1 MNFTKYFSLWQNQYV
16 RNILLDIRFSVT
28 YVVSLFR
35 LLEQGSPKSVKE
47 EDKTLVDAFQ
57 LRSSLWRF
65 CYKIWLR
72 EGTRLITVS
81 TFRNATS
88 NLWSWKISITFT
100 ASNAHMPEAQLF
112 SVSYILIQH
121 VTIEPMRLT
130 FYPAFL
136 LNVEPTARRDWCQ
149 FSFTFVY
156 CTFSAPNLDEIHRI
170 DIDTNS
176 LNRNSI
182 RGNFLLLYLFYTFGN
197 RQLSRLFLNNFLD
210 YSRMGKQK
218 IKLSIHVSI
227 SIFLCH
233 CFSLQNRCCNLNSL
247 GSVLNLGF

>member
-1 MNFTKYFSLWQNQYV
+1 M
-16 RNILLDIRFSVT
+16 
-28 YVVSLFR
+28 
-35 LLEQGSPKSVKE
+35 
-47 EDKTLVDAFQ
+47 DAFQ

-170 DIDTNS
+170 DIDTNY
-176 LNRNSI
+176 LNTSSI
-182 RGNFLLLYLFYTFGN
+182 RGNCLLLYLFYFWQSSIIKTILKQF
-197 RQLSRLFLNNFLD
+197 SRLQSHGKTENKAKYTRFNIDFLVPLFFTAKPML
-210 YSRMGKQK
+210 
-218 IKLSIHVSI
+218 
-227 SIFLCH
+227 
-233 CFSLQNRCCNLNSL
+233 
-247 GSVLNLGF
+247 